1 MVMMEAAAE
10 KERVVIFRDIRRY
23 YCDYCGICRSKKT
36 LITSHVLTHHK
47 EEIDKERVD
56 GDEVKQGVKSNT
68 CEKCGASFKKPA
80 YLVQHMQSHSL
91 EVPGHAGRPPEKL
104 HQVSLDH
111 APVEFERP
119 FRCSVDDCH
128 ASYRRKDHLTR
139 HLLHHEGKLFKCE
152 LENCDRKF
160 VYPSNL
166 KRHVRELHDESSPCS
181 SGGGEKQYVCQE
193 LGCGKAFRYPSKL
206 QKHADSHVN
215 LDSVEAM
222 CLEPACMKHFSNKKC
237 LKAHIQSC
245 HQYINC
251 DICGTKQ
258 LRKNIK
264 RHLRTHEPVS
274 GSTERIKC
282 HFNGCQHTF
291 STKTNLNQHVKAVH
305 LEQRPYVCGFPGC
318 GMRFSYKHV
327 RDKHEK
333 SGLHVYT
340 PGDFMESDQQ
350 FRSRPRGGR
359 KRKFPTVE
367 MLIRK
372 RVTPPTEFDE
382 CHNFLHEMETEDH

>member
-1 MVMMEAAAE
+1 MMEAAVE

-23 YCDYCGICRSKKT
+23 YCDYCGICRSKKS

-47 EEIDKERVD
+47 EEMDKEKID
-56 GDEVKQGVKSNT
+56 GDEVMQGVKSNT

-91 EVPGHAGRPPEKL
+91 
-104 HQVSLDH
+104 
-111 APVEFERP
+111 ERP

-152 LENCDRKF
+152 LEHCDRKF

-166 KRHVRELHDESSPCS
+166 KRHVRELHDESSPCGS
-181 SGGGEKQYVCQE
+181 VGGEKQYVCQE

-206 QKHADSHVN
+206 QKHVDSHVN

-222 CLEPACMKHFSNKKC
+222 CLEPGCMKHFSNKKC

-274 GSTERIKC
+274 CSTERIKC
-282 HFNGCQHTF
+282 HFKGCQHTF

-305 LEQRPYVCGFPGC
+305 LEQRPYECGFPGC
-318 GMRFSYKHV
+318 GRRFSYKHV
-327 RDKHEK
+327 RDNHEN

-382 CHNFLHEMETEDH
+382 CHTFLHEMETEDH